1 MAPMT
6 STALQRWAWVH
17 KVSSL
22 ACTVAMLLV
31 CITGF
36 PLVFSDEIDDWL
48 HPVPQE
54 AAGQGLADID
64 AIVADALRRHPGEWP
79 EYVVRDGE
87 APVVLIG
94 MKPSP
99 QAPAGS
105 VHKLRYD
112 AHTGEPIGQENAA
125 GESALGI
132 GMFMQAT
139 RRLHTDLFAGLAGG
153 IFMGAMALLF
163 ILANVSGLLLYAP
176 FMKNRRFG
184 TVRRERSQRIV
195 WLDLHNLLGIAL
207 LAWALLVGVTGAFNQ
222 FAKPLFAEWT
232 ATQVRPLALQMGAHA
247 QGGPPPPGQ
256 WTSLGAAIR
265 IAEQALP
272 GTRVGTMLMPGSQYG
287 SAQHYLLWA
296 AGDTPLTSRMLQ
308 PVLVDASTGQ
318 FSAIVRMP
326 WYLRALELSRPLH
339 FGDYGGLPLKLL
351 WELLDGITIIVLA
364 SGLWLW
370 RDRRRRKLART

>member
-6 STALQRWAWVH
+6 ATALRRWAWVH
-17 KVSSL
+17 KASSL
-22 ACTVAMLLV
+22 ACTVAMLLA
-31 CITGF
+31 CITGL

-54 AAGQGLADID
+54 AAGQGRVDID

-79 EYVVRDGE
+79 EYVVRDDE

-105 VHKLRYD
+105 VHQLRYD
-112 AHTGEPIGQENAA
+112 AHTGEPIGQATAA
-125 GESALGI
+125 GESGLGI
-132 GMFMQAT
+132 GMFVQAT

-153 IFMGAMALLF
+153 ILMGAMALLF

-176 FMKNRRFG
+176 FMKERRFG
-184 TVRRERSQRIV
+184 TVRRERSTRIV
-195 WLDLHNLLGIAL
+195 WLDLHNLLGIVL
-207 LAWALLVGVTGAFNQ
+207 LAWALLVGATGAFNQ
-222 FAKPLFAEWT
+222 FAKPLFAGWT
-232 ATQVRPLALQMGAHA
+232 ATQVRPLALKMGAHA
-247 QGGPPPPGQ
+247 QGGPPSPGQ
-256 WTSLGAAIR
+256 WTSLDAAIR
-265 IAEQALP
+265 NAEQALP
-272 GTRVGTMLMPGSQYG
+272 GTRVGTMLMPGSEYG

-308 PVLVDASTGQ
+308 PVLVDARTGQ

-326 WYLRALELSRPLH
+326 WYLRTLELSRPLH

-351 WELLDGITIIVLA
+351 WVLLDGATIIVLG